1 MSDKTAY
8 YQRNSEIILNR
19 AKAYYKKNKELLREQ
34 AKNKCRE
41 LSGDEK
47 NIKREYGRNGYK
59 NMSEENN
66 RKLKEHQKISQS
78 KKIIVM

>member
-1 MSDKTAY
+1 M
-8 YQRNSEIILNR
+8 
-19 AKAYYKKNKELLREQ
+19 REQ
-34 AKNKCRE
+34 AKNKYRE

-66 RKLKEHQKISQS
+66 RKLKEHQKISR

>member
-34 AKNKCRE
+34 AKI
-41 LSGDEK
+41 
-47 NIKREYGRNGYK
+47 NIGNYQET
-59 NMSEENN
+59 
-66 RKLKEHQKISQS
+66 
-78 KKIIVM
+78 KKI